1 MRKNTVAILLIAVL
15 TVAVFVAGCS
25 EAALESMEASDAATS
40 TEPSASTETSE
51 SASAEAVPSAEA
63 SASAEI
69 SASAEASAAV
79 SEEPTEMST
88 ATATSDIAG
97 SESATADAQASGDVG
112 TLPTADPMFATVSV
126 LGSLVAVDAEQDIF
140 TIQESLPDGTDAETQ
155 ANGEGQIAAVEADDC
170 VIIDSQTGAEVDDD
184 QLRVGD
190 RVFAFVSPNQTRS
203 IPPQA
208 ACYAL
213 ITNIPENGLGIA
225 SYVHA
230 IDVQSTSNGDIQV
243 LNQNAD
249 LWVTIPADLT
259 IEVFDEPG
267 QTATAAQIRPGSNLI
282 VWYDMVAESYPAQTT
297 ATRVMIDLDD

>member
-1 MRKNTVAILLIAVL
+1 MRKNTIAILLIVVL
-15 TVAVFVAGCS
+15 AFSLIASGCS
-25 EAALESMEASDAATS
+25 ESALDSMEASEPATS
-40 TEPSASTETSE
+40 AEPSAAASE
-51 SASAEAVPSAEA
+51 STSAEA
-63 SASAEI
+63 SSTAEASV
-69 SASAEASAAV
+69 SAEASSAV

-88 ATATSDIAG
+88 ATTTSDNSA
-97 SESATADAQASGDVG
+97 SSASATADAQAGGDVG
-112 TLPTADPMFATVSV
+112 TLSTADPMFATVSV
-126 LGSLVAVDAEQDIF
+126 LGTLVAVDTEQDIF
-140 TIQESLPDGTDAETQ
+140 TIQESLPDGTDSETQ

-170 VIIDSQTGAEVDDD
+170 IIIDSQTGMEVDEDY
-184 QLRVGD
+184 LRVGD

-230 IDVQSTSNGDIQV
+230 TDVESTSDGGVRV

-267 QTATAAQIRPGSNLI
+267 QTATASQIRPGSNLI
-282 VWYDMVAESYPAQTT
+282 AWYDMVAESYPAQTT
-297 ATRVMIDLDD
+297 ATRIMIDLDD